1 MQNFKRILL
10 KLSGEGLSSG
20 EGGMLEVDRIR
31 NFSDQIKL
39 LLDKGLEI
47 AVVVGGGNVCR
58 GVNHT
63 HSEYKRLTLDN
74 MGILATIINGLAL
87 LDIFKQSDIPC
98 VLASAL
104 EVNKITEFYN
114 VDRVKC
120 YLEQKKVVILVA
132 GIANPFFSTDT
143 TAVIR
148 ASELECD
155 AVFKGTQ
162 VNGIFNKDPK
172 YHKDAI
178 KIDQI
183 SYDEVIAKNLMI
195 MDMQSIIIAKSSKMP
210 IYIFN
215 MHSNECIVKLIS
227 GKLEHSVIN

>member
-1 MQNFKRILL
+1 MQNFKRVLL

-20 EGGMLEVDRIR
+20 GGMLDFGKIKKLS
-31 NFSDQIKL
+31 NQIKQVL
-39 LLDKGLEI
+39 NKGIEV

-58 GVNHT
+58 GVNHEC
-63 HSEYKRLTLDN
+63 SEYNRLTLDN

-87 LDIFKQSDIPC
+87 LDIFKQNGVPC

-104 EVNKITEFYN
+104 EINKITEFYN
-114 VDRVKC
+114 VDKVNY

-132 GIANPFFSTDT
+132 GIANPYFSTDT

-148 ASELECD
+148 ASELQCD

-162 VNGIFNKDPK
+162 VNGVFDKDPK
-172 YHKDAI
+172 YNKDAK
-178 KIDQI
+178 KIDKV
-183 SYDEVIAKNLMI
+183 SYDEVIRKNLMV
-195 MDMQSIIIAKSSKMP
+195 MDMQSIIIAKSSNMP

-215 MHSNECIVKLIS
+215 MHNDDCIVNLTS
-227 GKLEHSVIN
+227 GNLEYSVIN